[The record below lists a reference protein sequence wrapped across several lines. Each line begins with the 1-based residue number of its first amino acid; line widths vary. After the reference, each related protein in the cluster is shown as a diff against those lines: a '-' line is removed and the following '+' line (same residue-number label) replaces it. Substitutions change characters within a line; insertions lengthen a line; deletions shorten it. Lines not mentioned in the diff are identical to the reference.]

1 MIRAFVAVE
10 LDAALRN
17 GIARTQDHLKQSL
30 TKAIP
35 AVRLQWVRPEAI
47 HLTLKFLG
55 SIEER
60 RVSEIQETLRSAL
73 HGQPPFTVEVG
84 GVGVFPDLRAPRVLW
99 LGLSGQS
106 GPENASLPQ
115 QDIRQLAATVD
126 RALGTIGFP
135 PEDRP
140 FRPHLTLARIK
151 ERSREVGQA
160 LQDLGLL
167 NPGSQVGRLELQTV
181 SLMKSDLK
189 PSGAVYTRLWEL
201 PLKSETKPLPTSGKS
216 V

>member
-10 LDAALRN
+10 LDAALRSS
-17 GIARTQDHLKQSL
+17 IARTQDHLKQAL
-30 TKAIP
+30 AKAIP
-35 AVRLQWVRPEAI
+35 AVRLQWVRPESM
-47 HLTLKFLG
+47 HLTIKFLG

-60 RVSEIQETLRSAL
+60 RVSEIQQALSSAL
-73 HGQPPFTVEVG
+73 HGQLPFTVEVG

-106 GPENASLPQ
+106 GPENASCDR
-115 QDIRQLAATVD
+115 QDIRQLAAAVD
-126 RALGTIGFP
+126 RALGAIGFL

-140 FRPHLTLARIK
+140 FQPHLTLARIK
-151 ERSREVGQA
+151 ERSREVGKA

-167 NPGSQVGRLELQTV
+167 KPALLVGRLEVEAV

-189 PSGAVYTRLWEL
+189 PSGVVYTKLWEL
-201 PLKSETKPLPTSGKS
+201 LLKVTN
-216 V
+216 